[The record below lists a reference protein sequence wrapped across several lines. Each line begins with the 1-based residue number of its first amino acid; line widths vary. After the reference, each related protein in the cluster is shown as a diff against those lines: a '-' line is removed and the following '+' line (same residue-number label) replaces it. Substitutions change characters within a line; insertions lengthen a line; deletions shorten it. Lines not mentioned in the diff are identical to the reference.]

1 MLTHDKIYIKELL
14 IFFIKKTLVD
24 EDINS
29 CFLYFLRVE
38 VAFSSLTE
46 IKKIIVDKVK
56 FRKSILTLHISETL
70 ITTGATLQLEI

>member
-29 CFLYFLRVE
+29 CFHYFLRVE

-56 FRKSILTLHISETL
+56 FRKSILMLHISETL

>member
-56 FRKSILTLHISETL
+56 FRKSILMLHISETL

>member
-1 MLTHDKIYIKELL
+1 MLAHDKNCIKELL
-14 IFFIKKTLVD
+14 TFFIKKTLVD
-24 EDINS
+24 GDIS

-56 FRKSILTLHISETL
+56 FRKAIFMLHISETL
-70 ITTGATLQLEI
+70 ITTRATLQLEI